1 MTMTNFDF
9 SNGCNDANETYFCF
23 STLTEEQ
30 KQYLESN
37 KNEVVY
43 YKGETIL
50 KQGTENNSVMY
61 LTDGLVKLSMQN
73 YDKYVILTLKTK
85 NNFIGFETFRNNRKS
100 PYTVTALEDSKVTI
114 VSKGVISNLL
124 SQNKVFAGEIMNLIN
139 NNLIVTYER
148 LFSLTQKQLHGRLAD
163 ILLCLSQ
170 NIYGSDSFDLPLS
183 RRDLAA
189 LTSMAPE
196 SVIRILK
203 DFKTDKLIN
212 TSGKNIKILNRP
224 MLEKISAVG

>member
-1 MTMTNFDF
+1 MSDFDF
-9 SNGCNDANETYFCF
+9 SSSCAETNETYFCF
-23 STLTEEQ
+23 STLSEEQ
-30 KQYLESN
+30 KKYLNDN
-37 KNEVVY
+37 KNDVAY

-61 LTDGLVKLSMQN
+61 LTEGLVKLSMQN
-73 YDKYVILTLKTK
+73 NDKYVILTLKTK
-85 NNFIGFETFRNNRKS
+85 NHFIGFETFRSNRKS
-100 PYTVTALEDSKVTI
+100 PYTVTALEDSQVSI
-114 VSKGVISNLL
+114 VGKDVISNLL
-124 SQNKVFAGEIMNLIN
+124 NQNKVFANEVMNLIN
-139 NNLIVTYER
+139 NNMIITYER

-170 NIYGSDSFDLPLS
+170 NIYGSDTFDLPLS

-212 TSGKNIKILNRP
+212 TSGKNIKILNRA